1 MQDVADQSA
10 GYDEHIL
17 ICDDDIE
24 FAQGVCAFLTDK
36 GYKIEHAQDVPAAR
50 LMMADETYSLFLL
63 DLVMPGTSGK
73 VLCHEIASR
82 IDAGIIMIS
91 SIDDDAERISL
102 LELGADDYI
111 IKPFNELELLARVRA
126 VLRRR
131 AGGTQGKSRV
141 TRFGEWELVENERH
155 LKSEDGRLI
164 TLTSSEV
171 RVMRFFAEN
180 PDVLCTR
187 EDLLAVA
194 RTRQHG
200 GAGDRSVDALIKRLR
215 SKIENDPSNPEYI
228 RTVWGQ
234 GYIFRPG

>member
-1 MQDVADQSA
+1 MQDIADQSA
-10 GYDEHIL
+10 GHGEHIL
-17 ICDDDIE
+17 ICDDDVE
-24 FAQGVCAFLTDK
+24 FAQNICTFLTDK
-36 GYKIEHAQDVPAAR
+36 GYNIEHAQNVPEAR
-50 LMMADETYSLFLL
+50 LKIADASYSLFLL
-63 DLVMPGTSGK
+63 DIVMPGTSGK

-82 IDAGIIMIS
+82 ADAGIIMIS

-111 IKPFNELELLARVRA
+111 VKPFNEFELLARVRA

-131 AGGTQGKSRV
+131 AGGTQGKARV

-155 LKSEDGRLI
+155 LKSNDGRLV

-215 SKIENDPSNPEYI
+215 SKIESDPSNPEYI